1 MLQNFVDLA
10 GSERAG
16 QGGAQGIRLKEAGFI
31 NKSLLT
37 LGKVISELSRKQRY
51 VHTTALFMHAY
62 KYVYTYIFD
71 QVCKNKPCEHKLY
84 FR

>member
-37 LGKVISELSRKQRY
+37 LGKVISELSRKQGY
-51 VHTTALFMHAY
+51 VHIVTLF
-62 KYVYTYIFD
+62 YVYGITNIYCF
-71 QVCKNKPCEHKLY
+71 VMW
-84 FR
+84 F

>member
-37 LGKVISELSRKQRY
+37 LGKVISELSRKQRC
-51 VHTTALFMHAY
+51 VDIATAMFMHASM
-62 KYVYTYIFD
+62 
-71 QVCKNKPCEHKLY
+71 
-84 FR
+84 